1 MEEPLIQNEEIESK
15 IPNEKVMTRLI
26 KGEFRFERRQYIF
39 LNVNTVNLVLTIYNL
54 IGPINIEAQKSLIFY
69 EDTRVPLNDQDFTL
83 MNLLNALIVV
93 HLLRIF
99 TCLLG
104 FFSVSQKSGKI
115 MTYFMIMSTVCVLCR
130 GIISLLIVLN
140 YTAIKDTCNLIFG
153 GGTDDIGSLMAM
165 QFLVV
170 LILFVIA
177 EILLALISLIQCSK
191 TKEEYRIWIKHKEKM
206 MKNYELCYEVAICQL
221 DE

>member
-1 MEEPLIQNEEIESK
+1 MEEPLIQNEETESK

-104 FFSVSQKSGKI
+104 FFSVSQV
-115 MTYFMIMSTVCVLCR
+115 MN
-130 GIISLLIVLN
+130 SLAQN
-140 YTAIKDTCNLIFG
+140 RNL
-153 GGTDDIGSLMAM
+153 
-165 QFLVV
+165 
-170 LILFVIA
+170 
-177 EILLALISLIQCSK
+177 
-191 TKEEYRIWIKHKEKM
+191 EK
-206 MKNYELCYEVAICQL
+206 Q
-221 DE
+221 